1 MNFNF
6 YTDETHSGDI
16 CADYNSHINVD
27 LAIADSNSPTLS
39 GLGWKVGH

>member
-27 LAIADSNSPTLS
+27 KQGFKN
-39 GLGWKVGH
+39 